1 MRELSSCET
10 QLECNWNRAS
20 VRQMPQDCEDRR
32 EDRQT
37 SGKLP
42 HQGRGEASAPISQH
56 PWVWAQGKGRDT
68 IKKYKQTKQNL
79 KRKKK
84 KKKHICSEV
93 GHFWKPQSLLLG
105 RGQFY
110 TQTPLFHKG
119 RGVPRSQPRMLSLRL
134 TGNPAPHPLL
144 PLPCDLQTTVLPLL
158 WNQLLKW
165 VSQHLSEGTVL
176 LVGGTGKRSLQKNGK
191 KKKRQLKK
199 I

>member
-20 VRQMPQDCEDRR
+20 VRHMPQDYEDRR

-56 PWVWAQGKGRDT
+56 PWVWARGKGRDT

-84 KKKHICSEV
+84 RKRSTSDQKWVTS
-93 GHFWKPQSLLLG
+93 PG
-105 RGQFY
+105 RGAILHADSTLSQGAWGA
-110 TQTPLFHKG
+110 QEPARGAFHLAH
-119 RGVPRSQPRMLSLRL
+119 RY
-134 TGNPAPHPLL
+134 PHPP
-144 PLPCDLQTTVLPLL
+144 PLASSPLWSSNNSPPPTVKSAPEMGAAASVRGNSSRGR
-158 WNQLLKW
+158 WDREESVTEKW
-165 VSQHLSEGTVL
+165 
-176 LVGGTGKRSLQKNGK
+176 K
-191 KKKRQLKK
+191 KMAIKK